1 VYPDYMGH
9 KDLGGKTVLFLI
21 DGIYSNKFVDKVP
34 ASKWSL
40 APFNNN
46 WPCSL
51 FASQDGVAIDAVV
64 LDFALAEWPDAP
76 DMKYSDYSVIE
87 SALADNPPSG
97 TVYDPERDGTRL
109 TSLGTSE
116 HWNNATDKKYSRNLS
131 KEGKGIELVYSLV
144 SGN

>member
-1 VYPDYMGH
+1 M
-9 KDLGGKTVLFLI
+9 LFLI
-21 DGIYSNKFVDKVP
+21 DGIYSNKFVDGVP
-34 ASKWSL
+34 GYKWAL

-76 DMKYSDYSVIE
+76 DMMYSDYSVNE

-97 TVYDPERDGTRL
+97 TFYDPERTGRRL
-109 TSLGTSE
+109 PSLGTSE
-116 HWNNATDKKYSRNLS
+116 HWNNAAEKKYSRNLS
-131 KEGKGIELVYSLV
+131 EEGKGIELVYSLV
-144 SGN
+144 KSK